1 MYLPSIFILF
11 FRLTNDSLYRNV
23 PKRNRSNPNKTVQL
37 KNQIPKGEIS
47 PENAPDYLPYNV
59 YSNLEQLQQKAQEDV
74 IHPLRSPHAE
84 NPKKP
89 SLKPRKRH
97 SRPLKLTGEV
107 NLGTNKFNNREKKL
121 RQKERQKPFE
131 HPVNTIDETVTNAA
145 RHHHHHNLQNEI
157 KDVETTTIA
166 VEDSFPTT
174 TTESIIIETTQSSVD
189 TSTLRTT
196 EEKRKLDEKAHRRE
210 RLKAKLAQLT
220 PEERQAFL
228 LMKAQRAEAKKLGI
242 NITN

>member
-1 MYLPSIFILF
+1 M
-11 FRLTNDSLYRNV
+11 TNDSLYRNV
-23 PKRNRSNPNKTVQL
+23 PKKNRSNPNKTIQL

-89 SLKPRKRH
+89 SVKPRKRH

-107 NLGTNKFNNREKKL
+107 NLGPNKFNNREKKL
-121 RQKERQKPFE
+121 RQKERKKPTE
-131 HPVNTIDETVTNAA
+131 HPINTIEVTNAA
-145 RHHHHHNLQNEI
+145 RHHHRHNIQNEI
-157 KDVETTTIA
+157 KDVETTTLTA
-166 VEDSFPTT
+166 ETDSIPT
-174 TTESIIIETTQSSVD
+174 TTESIIIETTQS

-220 PEERQAFL
+220 PEEREAFL
-228 LMKAQRAEAKKLGI
+228 LMKAQRAEAKKRGI
-242 NITN
+242 ITN